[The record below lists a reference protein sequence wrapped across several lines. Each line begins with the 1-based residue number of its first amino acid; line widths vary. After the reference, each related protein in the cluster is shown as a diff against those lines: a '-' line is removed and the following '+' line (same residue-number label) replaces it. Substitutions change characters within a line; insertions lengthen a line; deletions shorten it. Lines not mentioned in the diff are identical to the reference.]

1 MEQYMEL
8 SAIGGLTLIEIERK
22 LARIEAYEQ
31 NEKDLEYIIE
41 EQAKQIKELEDR
53 AYKAE
58 NRVEELEVMLSG
70 LE

>member
-41 EQAKQIKELEDR
+41 EQAKQIAQLTLL
-53 AYKAE
+53 
-58 NRVEELEVMLSG
+58 VEELQNG
-70 LE
+70 NNA

>member
-1 MEQYMEL
+1 MEQYMVL

-41 EQAKQIKELEDR
+41 EQAKQIAQLTLL
-53 AYKAE
+53 
-58 NRVEELEVMLSG
+58 VEELQNG
-70 LE
+70 NNA